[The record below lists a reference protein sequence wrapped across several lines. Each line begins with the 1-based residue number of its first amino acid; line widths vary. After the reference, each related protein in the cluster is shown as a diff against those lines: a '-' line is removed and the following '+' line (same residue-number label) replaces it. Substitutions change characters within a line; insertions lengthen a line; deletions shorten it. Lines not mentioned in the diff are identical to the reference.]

1 MKEPVAKVGACER
14 LRNVPNRLGGVHKK
28 YQERVP
34 GGSMRTV
41 VQMGLVGLSLYD
53 GVEDYEFWPTSTESS
68 ATTSGR
74 TRSGALGIGSRS
86 RRVERNR

>member
-1 MKEPVAKVGACER
+1 MGECDGEAPGVTLHAKVD
-14 LRNVPNRLGGVHKK
+14 VHKK

-34 GGSMRTV
+34 GGSMRTA
-41 VQMGLVGLSLYD
+41 VQVELVGLSLYD
-53 GVEDYEFWPTSTESS
+53 GEEDYEFWPTSTESS